1 MKDYIKQTE
10 MDPTLLSGYSIWI
23 IMGLVMVL
31 SWIIQTTLTSRFNKY
46 SQVRT
51 PNGMTGAQVAQK
63 MLNDNGIYDVKI
75 VSIPGQLTDHYNPV
89 NKTVNLSEGVYS
101 RASIA
106 AAAIAA
112 HECGHVLQH
121 ATGYAPL
128 KMRSAL
134 VPVVSFSN
142 NIVMW
147 VIMAGLFV
155 ISVFPGIFWA
165 GVGLFAMS
173 TLFSL
178 VTLPVE
184 LNASHRAVSWLRS
197 SGVADAATLPLATDA
212 LEWAAYTYV
221 IAALGSLATLMYYIS
236 LGRGR
241 D

>member
-1 MKDYIKQTE
+1 
-10 MDPTLLSGYSIWI
+10 MDSSLLSGYSIWI
-23 IMGLVMVL
+23 IMGLVMIL
-31 SWIIQTTLTSRFNKY
+31 SWLIQSTLNSRFHKY

-63 MLNDNGIYDVKI
+63 MLHDNGIYDVQI

-89 NKTVNLSEGVYS
+89 NKTVNLSEGVYG

-112 HECGHVLQH
+112 HECGHVIQH

-147 VIMAGLFV
+147 VLMAGLMV
-155 ISVFPGIFWA
+155 ISIFP
-165 GVGLFAMS
+165 
-173 TLFSL
+173 
-178 VTLPVE
+178 
-184 LNASHRAVSWLRS
+184 
-197 SGVADAATLPLATDA
+197 
-212 LEWAAYTYV
+212 
-221 IAALGSLATLMYYIS
+221 
-236 LGRGR
+236 
-241 D
+241 

>member
-1 MKDYIKQTE
+1 
-10 MDPTLLSGYSIWI
+10 MDSSLLSGYSIWI

-31 SWIIQTTLTSRFNKY
+31 SWIIQSTLTSRFNKY
-46 SQVRT
+46 SHVRT

-63 MLNDNGIYDVKI
+63 MLHDHGIYDVRI
-75 VSIPGQLTDHYNPV
+75 VSTPGQLTDHYNPV
-89 NKTVNLSEGVYS
+89 NKTVNLSEAVYGQ
-101 RASIA
+101 ASIA
-106 AAAIAA
+106 AAAVAA

-121 ATGYAPL
+121 ASGYAPL

-147 VIMAGLFV
+147 VLMAGLFV
-155 ISVFPGIFWA
+155 ISVFPGIFWC
-165 GVGLFAMS
+165 GVALFAMS

-184 LNASHRAVSWLRS
+184 INASHRAISWLRT
-197 SGVADAATLPLATDA
+197 SGISDAATLPLATDA
-212 LEWAAYTYV
+212 LKWAAYTY
-221 IAALGSLATLMYYIS
+221 IISALGSLATLLYYIS

>member
-1 MKDYIKQTE
+1 
-10 MDPTLLSGYSIWI
+10 MDSSLLSGYSIWI
-23 IMGLVMVL
+23 IMGLVMIL
-31 SWIIQTTLTSRFNKY
+31 SWLIQSTLNSRFHKY

-63 MLNDNGIYDVKI
+63 MLHDNGIYDVQI

-89 NKTVNLSEGVYS
+89 NKTVNLSEGVYG

-112 HECGHVLQH
+112 HECGHVIQH

-147 VIMAGLFV
+147 VLMAGLMV
-155 ISVFPGIFWA
+155 ISIFPGIFWL
-165 GVGLFAMS
+165 GVALFAMS

-184 LNASHRAVSWLRS
+184 INASQRAVSWLRS
-197 SGVADAATLPLATDA
+197 SGVSDVATLPLATDA
-212 LEWAAYTYV
+212 LKWAAFTYV
-221 IAALGSLATLMYYIS
+221 ISALGSLATLLYYIS

>member
-1 MKDYIKQTE
+1 

-89 NKTVNLSEGVYS
+89 NKTVNLSEGVYG

-197 SGVADAATLPLATDA
+197 
-212 LEWAAYTYV
+212 
-221 IAALGSLATLMYYIS
+221 
-236 LGRGR
+236 
-241 D
+241 

>member
-1 MKDYIKQTE
+1 
-10 MDPTLLSGYSIWI
+10 
-23 IMGLVMVL
+23 
-31 SWIIQTTLTSRFNKY
+31 
-46 SQVRT
+46 
-51 PNGMTGAQVAQK
+51 
-63 MLNDNGIYDVKI
+63 
-75 VSIPGQLTDHYNPV
+75 
-89 NKTVNLSEGVYS
+89 
-101 RASIA
+101 
-106 AAAIAA
+106 
-112 HECGHVLQH
+112 
-121 ATGYAPL
+121 
-128 KMRSAL
+128 MRSAL

-212 LEWAAYTYV
+212 LKWAAYTYV
-221 IAALGSLATLMYYIS
+221 IAALGSLAILMYYIS